1 MKRPAKRTSNPPPEQ
16 IERHAALLASFGAT
30 PDQIQELLA
39 YNDNVFDLSALGPG
53 LGHGTSLPLADE
65 PFVAAWEGYAAEAAQ
80 RGVFATLRDRLPQLR
95 FPIRKG
101 ISETPA
107 YREATRRG
115 VPVESVR
122 RGPGLRLHRPD
133 EVELVLHLSPAG
145 RIPVLILRDRG
156 DFVTLARALGSRNEP
171 RVLPDS
177 LGAFMISGFNN
188 WDRIQALRSRWEA
201 QDPAERQTDSWSD
214 EFARIVPQRELYQD
228 RFILLSAGPYS
239 AVPAG
244 DLGLCEEEWRELSL
258 VVRRDHECTH
268 YFTQRVFG
276 SMRNNLLDELMA
288 DYAGIVGALG
298 RYRADW
304 FLRFVGLEG
313 FPSYREGGRL
323 GSYRGDPPLSD
334 GAFRILQALV
344 QAAAENLER
353 FDASLSAGS
362 AGPAGPAGRSM
373 GERALVVT
381 ALASLRFE
389 DLASPEA
396 GEHLRRTVEGL
407 RARVSWQAQPEQA

>member
-1 MKRPAKRTSNPPPEQ
+1 MKAPPRPAKRSSNPSPEHV
-16 IERHAALLASFGAT
+16 ERYAGVLGSFGAS

-53 LGHGTSLPLADE
+53 TSLPLSDE

-122 RGPGLRLHRPD
+122 RGPGLRLQRPD
-133 EVELVLHLSPAG
+133 QVELLLHLSPAG

-188 WDRIQALRSRWEA
+188 WDRIQQLRSQWEA
-201 QDPAERQTDSWSD
+201 QDPADRQTASWSE
-214 EFARIVPQRELYQD
+214 EFARIVPRRELYQD

-244 DLGLCEEEWRELSL
+244 DLGLSEEEWRETSL

-304 FLRFVGLEG
+304 FLRFVGLEA

-344 QAAAENLER
+344 RAAAENLER
-353 FDASLSAGS
+353 FDAGLSAGPN
-362 AGPAGPAGRSM
+362 GVRGM

-381 ALASLRFE
+381 ALASLRLE

-396 GEHLRRTVEGL
+396 GGHLRRTVEEL
-407 RARVSWQAQPEQA
+407 RSRVSWQAQDPDA

>member
-1 MKRPAKRTSNPPPEQ
+1 MKAPTRPAKRSSNPSPEHV
-16 IERHAALLASFGAT
+16 ERYAGVLGSFGAT

-53 LGHGTSLPLADE
+53 PGHETSLPLPDE
-65 PFVAAWEGYAAEAAQ
+65 PFVAAWEGYAAEAAE

-122 RGPGLRLHRPD
+122 RGPGLRLKRPD
-133 EVELVLHLSPAG
+133 QVELLLHLSPAG

-156 DFVTLARALGSRNEP
+156 DFMTLARALGSRNEP

-188 WDRIQALRSRWEA
+188 WDRIQQLRSRWEA
-201 QDPAERQTDSWSD
+201 QDPAERQTASWSE
-214 EFARIVPQRELYQD
+214 EFARIVPRRELYQD

-244 DLGLCEEEWRELSL
+244 DLGLSEEEWRELSL

-304 FLRFVGLEG
+304 FLRFVGLEA

-344 QAAAENLER
+344 RAAAENLER
-353 FDASLSAGS
+353 FDAGL
-362 AGPAGPAGRSM
+362 PAGPNGVRGM

-381 ALASLRFE
+381 ALASLRLE

-396 GEHLRRTVEGL
+396 GEHLRRTVEDL
-407 RARVSWQAQPEQA
+407 RSRVSWQARVADA